1 MGFSEA
7 RRKPLSIYLSHE
19 GQRLPRSRCPHC
31 GQTANRG
38 DGRSAEGMWRK
49 RCTTEINPVMISNAV
64 RTAKNHTFDRSS
76 MSCPNQDGQER
87 GYSKPVPSEMTT
99 MNRLT
104 INATIRTATS
114 TCFPRLAVMF
124 PHSYDALPPLWAFPR
139 RGSNLVL
146 FYPTDRDQS

>member
-1 MGFSEA
+1 MSWSSPMGFSEA
-7 RRKPLSIYLSHE
+7 RHKPLSIYLSHE

-31 GQTANRG
+31 EQTANRG
-38 DGRSAEGMWRK
+38 DGRCAEGMWRK

-124 PHSYDALPPLWAFPR
+124 PRSYDALLPYGLFR
-139 RGSNLVL
+139 REAQT
-146 FYPTDRDQS
+146 PD